1 MGSEMCIRDRRTQ
14 VDKNKSQAI
23 INIKNSEDIKTLLRL
38 ENKKKKKKDL
48 WVYLT
53 ENREDALLLSE
64 LRILS

>member
-1 MGSEMCIRDRRTQ
+1 M
-14 VDKNKSQAI
+14 DKNKSQAI